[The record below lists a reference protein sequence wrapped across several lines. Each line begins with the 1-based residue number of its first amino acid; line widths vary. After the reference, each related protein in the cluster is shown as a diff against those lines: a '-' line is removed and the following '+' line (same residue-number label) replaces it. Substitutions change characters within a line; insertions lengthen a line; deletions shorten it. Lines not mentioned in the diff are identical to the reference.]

1 MPPVCRDEILPLLAE
16 FGITSADAESFAI
29 PEPVLDDIAELVPL
43 LPSGFRPPEVEV
55 DEDDGMVVARWFS
68 EDMRE
73 SFSLTFLGL
82 GTVGGYHSRN
92 AADPAWRLP
101 LNDRSCLS
109 AWLSEPRL
117 AALLQHPDPQANAT
131 RS

>member
-1 MPPVCRDEILPLLAE
+1 MPIACRNEILPLLAE
-16 FGITSADAESFAI
+16 FGITSAEAESFAI

-55 DEDDGMVVARWFS
+55 DEDDGIVVARWFS

-82 GTVGGYHSRN
+82 GSVGGYHSRN
-92 AADPAWRLP
+92 AADPAWKLP
-101 LNDRSCLS
+101 LNDRRCLS
-109 AWLSEPRL
+109 DRLSDPRL
-117 AALLQHPDPQANAT
+117 ARLVQPPERQADAT
-131 RS
+131 LS